1 MSSNQFI
8 FHLQPTGRS
17 YSDNNSIT
25 QFYRK
30 VLTDLHCIAIS
41 FHVKILNYQY
51 FDLYSIYSNLLNTFF
66 DILFNQLKLKS
77 YKQELVQ
84 IETIKKRVAKK
95 PKIKSGLTLE
105 THFFYS
111 ILLKLFIFI

>member
-1 MSSNQFI
+1 M
-8 FHLQPTGRS
+8 
-17 YSDNNSIT
+17 
-25 QFYRK
+25 
-30 VLTDLHCIAIS
+30 LTDLHCIAIS

-105 THFFYS
+105 THFF
-111 ILLKLFIFI
+111 LFHTIKTVYFYLAKTD